1 MFASFFNML
10 YPSKTFLTSVLNIL
24 HYNPST
30 YDIEELNNQM
40 NEKEQCDLLNGSIDV
55 SEINKKLPFKKFFIQ
70 NLLIKKTNFVFK
82 RNFSA
87 EKTKLFFEDI
97 TIDIYHKIKTE
108 NKNIAKEEAKK
119 EEKKDLGGF
128 LNNVINVVVHN
139 LEVGFKNI
147 IIKFYDKENKD
158 VEYSLFIKNIQFKQA
173 KDVQQIQVID
183 KGKYLFIH
191 NKAIYIEKIL
201 FKEKFQENEQAF
213 DWSQN
218 LLKNENCIFYIGNE
232 IELDIFHDKDN
243 SILTLTN
250 INSSKLCLENIF
262 NSEQLSKIYYYFI
275 KKEENEEKKEI
286 KKIVKKK
293 EEDID
298 IMGFKIKKIN
308 MEIKMDLLYCV
319 LFEENK
325 KGNIKEKKWISF
337 EENIMKEENLKKGI
351 NTMNIIVEH
360 FNTYKTK
367 YYIFCINNVL
377 FKLKDK
383 IASVDNVSLNLINT
397 DNIVNNEQNI
407 YEMKNMIQITKFN
420 FDNEKKE
427 LIYDNIYFEINNI
440 FISLF
445 KLILENSSDNK
456 QINNENNNIVNNND
470 IPIKQEENKIELN
483 KENNIILK
491 KEEEIVINKN
501 EEKKTYKINGQNF
514 NIKIFIY
521 KNLEENIN
529 KKSLNDIFNEKND
542 FDYINFVISNIV
554 INNNITYDKFE
565 LTYNDIENKSV
576 YCIFNLLDKLQ
587 KSQIKKEQNDE
598 ININLDLELCIFIN
612 PKIIK
617 PLLDFYK
624 TINKFIPKKE
634 QIQINND
641 AEINNP
647 NLLFNCDFKLNINL
661 NTVKI
666 ILTENQKNN
675 EEQNILN
682 NENGMPQN
690 EILLNDKNINNICFN
705 FNKMNCKLEKNKD
718 LVKFNFTMNP
728 LIIQDNV
735 YNSKYK
741 IMFSNY
747 DFKNEN
753 EIFINFDVNIGLNNN
768 IKKYEIK
775 PKIKIAPLA
784 VYLDQ
789 VSLYFIL
796 NIFRQIY
803 EKEKNEQKKDINNI
817 NNDNINFINNNVND
831 NVKYVIS
838 DFEIQKFFI
847 ELNYSTNK
855 ASSKDYEIIE
865 KEMTS
870 LLNTTSINKLKII
883 FEKYQMEENALLPIK
898 DSIKKIYEFYSN
910 SMLKQISGSLVTAL
924 PLFYHIYDS
933 IDGMMDI
940 VREPL
945 DKYNKNESV
954 ADGFVQGVSSW
965 VVKTATMFT
974 YLGESIGSIFTFK
987 GCTGDNDDVLLNK
1000 KEYNTCRQLR
1010 YLFDEDNKEKEE
1022 YYLKW

>member
-10 YPSKTFLTSVLNIL
+10 YPAKTFLTSVLNIL

-30 YDIEELNNQM
+30 YDIEELNSQM

-70 NLLIKKTNFVFK
+70 NILIKKTNFVFK

-97 TIDIYHKIKTE
+97 IIDIYQKIKTE
-108 NKNIAKEEAKK
+108 NKNIIKEEEAK
-119 EEKKDLGGF
+119 EEKKDLGGL

-147 IIKFYDKENKD
+147 TIKFYDKENKNI
-158 VEYSLFIKNIQFKQA
+158 EYALFIKNIQFKEA
-173 KDVQQIQVID
+173 KDVQQISVID

-201 FKEKFQENEQAF
+201 FKEKLEENEQAI

-218 LLKNENCIFYIGNE
+218 LLKNKNCIFYMGSE

-250 INSSKLCLENIF
+250 INTSKLYLENIF
-262 NSEQLSKIYYYFI
+262 DSEQLSKIYYYFI
-275 KKEENEEKKEI
+275 KKEENEEKEI
-286 KKIVKKK
+286 KKIDKKK

-308 MEIKMDLLYCV
+308 MEIKLDLLYCI

-325 KGNIKEKKWISF
+325 KENIKEKKWISF
-337 EENIMKEENLKKGI
+337 EENLMKEEILKNGKD
-351 NTMNIIVEH
+351 TMNKIMEH

-367 YYIFCINNVL
+367 YYIFCINNIL

-383 IASVDNVSLNLINT
+383 IVSIDNISLNLINT
-397 DNIVNNEQNI
+397 DNIVNQEKNI
-407 YEMKNMIQITKFN
+407 YEIKNYVQITKFK
-420 FDNEKKE
+420 FDKEKME
-427 LIYDNIYFEINNI
+427 IIYENIYLEIDNV
-440 FISLF
+440 FIRLF
-445 KLILENSSDNK
+445 KLILDNSNK
-456 QINNENNNIVNNND
+456 NKKIVNENNNIVDNND
-470 IPIKQEENKIELN
+470 INIKQEENKIEIKN
-483 KENNIILK
+483 ENNIILK
-491 KEEEIVINKN
+491 KEEEIIINKN
-501 EEKKTYKINGQNF
+501 EEKKIYKINGQNF
-514 NIKIFIY
+514 NIKIFID
-521 KNLEENIN
+521 KNLEENID
-529 KKSLNDIFNEKND
+529 KMSLNDIFNEKNN
-542 FDYINFVISNIV
+542 FNFIYFVIDNLD
-554 INNNITYDKFE
+554 INNNIAYDKFE
-565 LTYNDIENKSV
+565 LTYNDIENKSLN
-576 YCIFNLLDKLQ
+576 CIFNLLDKLH

-598 ININLDLELCIFIN
+598 IFINLDLELCIVIN
-612 PKIIK
+612 PRIIK
-617 PLLDFYK
+617 PILDFYK
-624 TINKFIPKKE
+624 SINKFIPKKE
-634 QIQINND
+634 HIQINND
-641 AEINNP
+641 AEIKNP
-647 NLLFNCDFKLNINL
+647 KLLFNCDLKLNLNINAI
-661 NTVKI
+661 KI
-666 ILTENQKNN
+666 ILTENQSKN

-682 NENGMPQN
+682 NENGMPLN
-690 EILLNDKNINNICFN
+690 EIILNEKNNNICLN
-705 FNKMNCKLEKNKD
+705 LNKICFKIEKNKD
-718 LVKFNFTMNP
+718 LVNFNFTMNS

-741 IMFSNY
+741 IMLSNY

-753 EIFINFDVNIGLNNN
+753 EIFLNCDINMALNNN

-775 PKIKIAPLA
+775 PNIKIAPLA

-789 VSLYFIL
+789 VSLFFIL
-796 NIFRQIY
+796 NIFRQISD
-803 EKEKNEQKKDINNI
+803 KEKNEEKKDINNI
-817 NNDNINFINNNVND
+817 NNDNINFINNND
-831 NVKYVIS
+831 NGKYVIS
-838 DFEIQKFFI
+838 NLEIHKFFI
-847 ELNYSTNK
+847 ELNYSTNN
-855 ASSKDYEIIE
+855 ASSKDYALIA

-870 LLNTTSINKLKII
+870 LLNTTSINKLRII
-883 FEKYQMEENALLPIK
+883 LEKYQTEENIYLPIK
-898 DSIKKIYEFYSN
+898 DSIKKIYEFYSDHI
-910 SMLKQISGSLVTAL
+910 LKQVSGSFVSAL

-954 ADGFVQGVSSW
+954 ADGIVKGVSSW

-974 YLGESIGSIFTFK
+974 YLGESIGSIFSFK
-987 GCTGDNDDVLLNK
+987 GCTGNNDDDMLNK
-1000 KEYNTCRQLR
+1000 REYNTCRQLR
-1010 YLFDEDNKEKEE
+1010 YLFDENNKEKEE